1 MLRYLLTVTLC
12 TCLLSDYLQAQDR
25 LVLLEPQKR
34 KINQGSPLPVQTPFT
49 IQVPAGKNI
58 GIIKV
63 NVFKGSHPGNTIE
76 PTSWTR
82 PVLFDGDFAE
92 LPVNI
97 RLRSNTRYGFDVKIY
112 ALLSDSEKLVLK
124 EIIHRNLSSY
134 LNATI
139 EAGNKSFTLLKA
151 PAQMVQDLN
160 SIVKRNLSYYQNTQQ
175 RGFEGF
181 SDIILLKL
189 QQIGKIKLADA
200 DYNVRKPGQD
210 TVLQETDLKSLYAKQ
225 VSDELQEAVFTE
237 TDNYLSLDFVKPY
250 DAFVIANRETEKS
263 QTVLPIFVGYGGV
276 YLSGDINNL
285 DYDSQPYAGLS
296 FPIGRGNETHFGR
309 TSFVVGIFLKNL
321 KNGEG
326 QTITGPIVNRPFFAG
341 LGFRIYDFI
350 NLNAGLAATSTE
362 KQTISTF
369 KTENVQLKPFI
380 GLNAQFNLWLGLGKK

>member
-1 MLRYLLTVTLC
+1 M
-12 TCLLSDYLQAQDR
+12 
-25 LVLLEPQKR
+25 LEPQKR

-58 GIIKV
+58 GIIKI
-63 NVFKGSHPGNTIE
+63 NVFRGSRSDNTIE
-76 PTSWTR
+76 QTSWTR
-82 PVLFDGDFAE
+82 PVLFAGDFAE
-92 LPVNI
+92 LPVDI
-97 RLRSNTRYGFDVKIY
+97 RLHSNTRYGFDVKMY
-112 ALLSDSEKLVLK
+112 ALLSDSEKMVLK

-134 LNATI
+134 LNAAI
-139 EAGNKSFTLLKA
+139 EAGSKSFTLLKA
-151 PAQMVQDLN
+151 PAQIVQDLN

-181 SDIILLKL
+181 SDIITLKL
-189 QQIGKIKLADA
+189 QQTGKIKFSDA

-210 TVLQETDLKSLYAKQ
+210 TVLQENDIKALYAKQ
-225 VSDELQEAVFTE
+225 VSSELQEAVFTE

-250 DAFVIANRETEKS
+250 DAFVITNRETEKS

-276 YLSGDINNL
+276 YLSGDINNI

-296 FPIGRGNETHFGR
+296 FPIGRGNEAHFGR
-309 TSFVVGIFLKNL
+309 TSFVVGMFLRNL
-321 KNGEG
+321 KDGEG
-326 QTITGPIVNRPFFAG
+326 RTITGPIVNRPLFAG

-350 NLNAGLAATSTE
+350 NLNAGLAATSTQ
-362 KQTISTF
+362 KQTISNF